1 MQDTHPIVWLEHHS
15 LHYSR
20 VLKSPLGGDRSPHP
34 VTCSLSEL
42 CCLLVPS
49 PKMGCFCFLK
59 VYESRTY
66 SMGKSSQYR
75 NEYIRYKSPNTLV
88 AFVNQG
94 RLTRQLAL
102 MALWIVSGF
111 TQSQTLLRRTALS
124 QHPTRGV
131 SSGRNVARPSHGLGS
146 VVCSSAGP
154 LCAS

>member
-1 MQDTHPIVWLEHHS
+1 MWTEHHS
-15 LHYSR
+15 LDYAR
-20 VLKSPLGGDRSPHP
+20 ELKSSLSGDSSPHP
-34 VTCSLSEL
+34 VTCCSLSEL

-59 VYESRTY
+59 VYKSRTY

-75 NEYIRYKSPNTLV
+75 NEYIKYESPNTLV

-94 RLTRQLAL
+94 RLPPQLAL
-102 MALWIVSGF
+102 MAIWIVSGF
-111 TQSQTLLRRTALS
+111 TQSQTLLRWTALS
-124 QHPTRGV
+124 KHPTRGV

-154 LCAS
+154 VCAS